1 MLDHIDALTRMM
13 AAALAAGDH
22 DLLDEL
28 LDESIAVEKRL
39 AESREA
45 TWSVWFAPH
54 QAEINRRIGRVK

>member
-13 AAALAAGDH
+13 AAGDH